1 MAGVPTAPAAISAA
15 LAARDG
21 GARLQ
26 AAETILDRLEQIADR
41 DANRVMFE
49 SCDAVLDALLR
60 EDTSTLDRWLT
71 SRRAESRPSL
81 YVRARLSQAAGQLSA
96 AAEHWDALFRGT
108 PPTDVNVLLQY
119 ARVLADVGRF
129 SEAAERLRQ
138 ALRGRPTYSFYPRVR
153 ALLDR
158 LWRESP
164 PSSRQARVAVIGSST
179 TSIVVQ
185 VLRAL
190 CFRDGV
196 HAACYEGSY
205 GAYRQEILD
214 RESGLY
220 RFEPSITFLLTNWRD
235 LQLPPHVEDEAAVVD
250 AVVTEHTAAWQTLNE
265 IAGCHIVQH
274 GFDLPAE
281 ESHDELATRP
291 GGRTRV
297 IRLINLALV
306 ARAPRY
312 VSILDAEA
320 AQAEVGRKQWQSETL
335 WYTAR
340 QHPAPDAVPAL
351 AELQMAHV
359 RAVLGL
365 AKKVVVCDLDNTLWG
380 GVIGEDGLTGI
391 TLGPGSPAGEAY
403 AALQEYLLELKRRGV
418 LLAVCSKNNPEDARL
433 PFTEHPHT
441 RLGLNDFAA
450 FFANWSDKAENLRAI
465 AAQLALGL
473 DSFVFID
480 DNPVERAW
488 VRSQLPEVAVVE
500 LGPTPYG
507 YVRDLDRGRY
517 FQTVGLSDEDRGRSE
532 MYRQTTARE
541 ALRTAYG
548 SLDEFLEQLDMRA
561 SAVSITTANIGRVTQ
576 LVNKTNQFNLTT
588 RRYTDSQIAR
598 LAADQAG
605 WARAFRLADRFG
617 DYGLIGV
624 LLCIPTARDSWE
636 IDTWLMSCRVLGRR
650 VEQFMFDHL
659 SEAARAAGITSIVGV
674 YRPTAKNTQVAD
686 LFTRLGFRVTAE
698 EPDEVRYVFDTASN
712 AFAHDEQGSMSRHI
726 RSESPPATENV
737 MEPR

>member
-26 AAETILDRLEQIADR
+26 VAEAILDRLEQLVDR
-41 DANRVMFE
+41 DANRVLFE
-49 SCDAVLDALLR
+49 SCDALLDALLR
-60 EDTSTLDRWLT
+60 EDTSTVDRWLT
-71 SRRAESRPSL
+71 SRRSASRPSL
-81 YVRARLSQAAGQLSA
+81 YVRARLSQAAGQPSI

-108 PPTDVNVLLQY
+108 PPTDANVLLQY

-138 ALRGRPTYSFYPRVR
+138 ALRCRPAYSFYPRVR
-153 ALLDR
+153 MLLDR
-158 LWRESP
+158 IWREAP
-164 PSSRQARVAVIGSST
+164 PTCREARVAVIGSST

-196 HAACYEGSY
+196 NATFYEGPY
-205 GAYRQEILD
+205 GAYRQEVLD

-220 RFEPSITFLLTNWRD
+220 RFEPSMTFVLTNWRD
-235 LQLPPHVEDEAAVVD
+235 LQLPPHVDDEAAAVD
-250 AVVTEHTAAWQTLNE
+250 AAVAEHTAAWQMLND

-281 ESHDELATRP
+281 ESHDELANRP

-306 ARAPRY
+306 AHAPHY
-312 VSILDAEA
+312 VSVLDAEA
-320 AQAEVGRKQWQSETL
+320 AQAEIGRRHWQSATL
-335 WYTAR
+335 WCTAR

-365 AKKVVVCDLDNTLWG
+365 AKKIVVCDLDNTLWG
-380 GVIGEDGLTGI
+380 GVIGEDGLAGI
-391 TLGPGSPAGEAY
+391 TLGPGSPTGEAY
-403 AALQEYLLELKRRGV
+403 VALQEYLLELKRRGV
-418 LLAVCSKNNPEDARL
+418 LLAVCSKNNPDDARL
-433 PFTEHPHT
+433 PFTGHPHT
-441 RLGLNDFAA
+441 RLRLDDFAA
-450 FFANWSDKAENLRAI
+450 FFSNWSDKAGNLRAI

-473 DSFVFID
+473 DSFVFLD

-500 LGPTPYG
+500 LGPTPFG
-507 YVRDLDRGRY
+507 YVRDLDRERY
-517 FQTVGLSDEDRGRSE
+517 FQTVDLSREDRGRSE
-532 MYRQTTARE
+532 MYRQSAARE
-541 ALRTAYG
+541 SLRTAYG
-548 SLDEFLEQLDMRA
+548 SLDEFLAQLDMRA
-561 SAVSITTANIGRVTQ
+561 SAVVITTANIGRVTQ

-605 WARAFRLADRFG
+605 WARAFHLADRFG
-617 DYGLIGV
+617 DYGLVGL
-624 LLCIPTARDSWE
+624 LLCVATARDSWE

-650 VEQFMFDHL
+650 MEHFMFDQL
-659 SEAARAAGITSIVGV
+659 CEAARAAGITSIVGV
-674 YRPTAKNTQVAD
+674 YRPTAKNAQVAD
-686 LFTRLGFRVTAE
+686 LLTRLGFRATAE
-698 EPDEVRYVFDTASN
+698 EPDETRYVFDLTSN
-712 AFAHDEQGSMSRHI
+712 EFAHDAQDSMTRHI
-726 RSESPPATENV
+726 RSEPPAPT
-737 MEPR
+737 

>member
-1 MAGVPTAPAAISAA
+1 MASVPTAPAAISAT

-26 AAETILDRLEQIADR
+26 AAEAILERLEQIADR
-41 DANRVMFE
+41 DTNRILFD
-49 SCDAVLDALLR
+49 SCDALLDALPR
-60 EDTSTLDRWLT
+60 EDMSTLDRWLT
-71 SRRAESRPSL
+71 SRHPASRPSL
-81 YVRARLSQAAGQLSA
+81 YMRARLSQAAGHLSA
-96 AAEHWDALFRGT
+96 AAGHWDALFRGT

-129 SEAAERLRQ
+129 GDAAERLRQ
-138 ALRGRPTYSFYPRVR
+138 ALHCRTTYSFYPRVR

-158 LWRESP
+158 IWREAP
-164 PSSRQARVAVIGSST
+164 PTYRQARIAVIGSST
-179 TSIVVQ
+179 TSILVQ

-196 HAACYEGSY
+196 NAVFYEGPY

-220 RFEPSITFLLTNWRD
+220 RFEPSMAFLLTNWRD
-235 LQLPPHVEDEAAVVD
+235 LQLPPAVDDEAA
-250 AVVTEHTAAWQTLNE
+250 AVNAAVGEHTAGWQTLNG

-281 ESHDELATRP
+281 ESYDELATRP

-297 IRLINLALV
+297 IRLINLALM
-306 ARAPRY
+306 AHAPRY
-312 VSILDAEA
+312 VSVLDAEA
-320 AQAEVGRKQWQSETL
+320 VQAEVGRKYWHSATQWS
-335 WYTAR
+335 TAR

-351 AELQMAHV
+351 AESQMAHV

-365 AKKVVVCDLDNTLWG
+365 AKKIVVCDLDNTLWG

-403 AALQEYLLELKRRGV
+403 LALQEYLLELKQRGV
-418 LLAVCSKNNPEDARL
+418 LLAICSKNNPDDARL

-441 RLGLNDFAA
+441 RLRLNDFAA
-450 FFANWSDKAENLRAI
+450 FVANWSDKVENMRAI
-465 AAQLALGL
+465 AAELSLGL
-473 DSFVFID
+473 DSFVFLD

-488 VRSQLPEVAVVE
+488 VRSQLPEVLAVE
-500 LGPTPYG
+500 LGSTPFG

-517 FQTVGLSDEDRGRSE
+517 FQTAGLSDEDRGRSE
-532 MYRQTTARE
+532 MYQQSASRR
-541 ALRTAYG
+541 ALRSAHG

-561 SAVSITTANIGRVTQ
+561 AAVNITTGNIGRITQ

-598 LAADQAG
+598 MAADPDG
-605 WARAFRLADRFG
+605 WARAFHLADRFG

-624 LLCIPTARDSWE
+624 LVCIRSAPDSWE
-636 IDTWLMSCRVLGRR
+636 VDTWLMSCRVLGRR
-650 VEQFMFDHL
+650 MEHFMFDQL
-659 SEAARAAGITSIVGV
+659 CEAARSAGIASIVGM

-686 LFTRLGFRVTAE
+686 LFTRLGFRLTAE
-698 EPDEVRYVFDTASN
+698 QPDEMRYVFDITSN
-712 AFAHDEQGSMSRHI
+712 AFAHDAQGSTRRHI
-726 RSESPPATENV
+726 RSEPPA
-737 MEPR
+737 RI

>member
-1 MAGVPTAPAAISAA
+1 MGNVPIVPAAISAA

-26 AAETILDRLEQIADR
+26 VAEAILDRLEQMAER
-41 DANRVMFE
+41 DASRMPFE
-49 SCDAVLDALLR
+49 SCDALLEALQC
-60 EDTSTLDRWLT
+60 EDKSTLDRWLA
-71 SRRAESRPSL
+71 SRHPASRPLL

-96 AAEHWDALFRGT
+96 ATEYWDALFRGT

-138 ALRGRPTYSFYPRVR
+138 ALRCRPPYSFYPRVR
-153 ALLDR
+153 TLLDR
-158 LWRESP
+158 IWREAP
-164 PSSRQARVAVIGSST
+164 PAYRQARVAVIGSST

-196 HAACYEGSY
+196 NATFYEGPY

-214 RESGLY
+214 RDSGLY
-220 RFEPSITFLLTNWRD
+220 RFEPTITFLLTNWRD
-235 LQLPPHVEDEAAVVD
+235 LQLPPLVEDEAAAVDGVV
-250 AVVTEHTAAWQTLNE
+250 AEHTAAWRTLNDV
-265 IAGCHIVQH
+265 AGCHIVQH

-281 ESHDELATRP
+281 ESHDALATRP

-297 IRLINLALV
+297 LRLINLALV
-306 ARAPRY
+306 AHAPRY
-312 VSILDAEA
+312 VSVLDAEA
-320 AQAEVGRKQWQSETL
+320 VQAEVGRNQWQSETL
-335 WYTAR
+335 WCTAK

-351 AELQMAHV
+351 AESQMAHV
-359 RAVLGL
+359 RAGLGL
-365 AKKVVVCDLDNTLWG
+365 AKKIVVCDLDNTLWG

-391 TLGPGSPAGEAY
+391 ALGPASPAGEAY
-403 AALQEYLLELKRRGV
+403 VALQEYLLELKRRGV
-418 LLAVCSKNNPEDARL
+418 LLAVCSKNNPDDARL

-441 RLGLNDFAA
+441 RLRLEDFAA
-450 FFANWSDKAENLRAI
+450 FFANWSDKAENMRAI

-473 DSFVFID
+473 DSFVFLD

-488 VRSQLPEVAVVE
+488 VRSQCPEVVVVE
-500 LGPTPYG
+500 LGPTPFG

-517 FQTVGLSDEDRGRSE
+517 FQTVGLSDEDRGRSD
-532 MYRQTTARE
+532 MYRQTAARE
-541 ALRTAYG
+541 ELRTAYG
-548 SLDEFLEQLDMRA
+548 SLEEFLEQLDMRA
-561 SAVSITTANIGRVTQ
+561 SAVAVTTANIGRVTQ

-588 RRYTDSQIAR
+588 RRYTESQIAR
-598 LAADQAG
+598 LAADHAG

-624 LLCIPTARDSWE
+624 VLCVTAARDSWE

-650 VEQFMFDHL
+650 MEHFMFDQL
-659 SEAARAAGITSIVGV
+659 CDAARAAGITSIVGV
-674 YRPTAKNTQVAD
+674 YRPTAKNKQVAD
-686 LFTRLGFRVTAE
+686 LFTRLGFRAMAD
-698 EPDEVRYVFDTASN
+698 EPDEARYVFDLTST
-712 AFAHDEQGSMSRHI
+712 AFAHDAPGSMSRHI
-726 RSESPPATENV
+726 RSELTAPA
-737 MEPR
+737 